1 MITMPRLRV
10 SVLST
15 RNRMVPRDVA
25 RKLTQKIDVGDWW
38 LIYMI
43 GQNLDP
49 IVYRDVL
56 AQLLNRL
63 EMRNNHQIDDKL

>member
-1 MITMPRLRV
+1 
-10 SVLST
+10 
-15 RNRMVPRDVA
+15 
-25 RKLTQKIDVGDWW
+25 
-38 LIYMI
+38 MI

-63 EMRNNHQIDDKL
+63 EMRNNHQIDDKLWKIHNFVGTKKKQQQNYPIRISIWMTNDIFLFLLLLYI